1 MKETQKRSMCRQCC
15 PEALAAPYC
24 PSRALHGFAHLYLYL
39 CPLSRGITRWGQWP
53 IMLAPL
59 TVPSMVRYT
68 GILNRDHFS
77 LIVLPAPF
85 RLEASDEGAN
95 PQNNSGHC

>member
-1 MKETQKRSMCRQCC
+1 MKETQSRRCC
-15 PEALAAPYC
+15 PEAFAAPIAPAMLCMILLIYTC
-24 PSRALHGFAHLYLYL
+24 TCVLY
-39 CPLSRGITRWGQWP
+39 SRGIARWGQWP

-59 TVPSMVRYT
+59 TVPRMVRYT

-85 RLEASDEGAN
+85 RLEASDEGAS